1 MKLAAVTAKT
11 LRCHAS
17 GRGASALA
25 PAVVLMRTGSESDLH
40 VGILRDVNAVD
51 EPDAVRLVL
60 PDHRAGARPV
70 AEEPDAAHQRAVGD
84 AGRREDNVFAG
95 REILRSIDAFEVLDA
110 HCAA

>member
-17 GRGASALA
+17 GRGASARAA
-25 PAVVLMRTGSESDLH
+25 PALVLMPAGSESDLH

-51 EPDAVRLVL
+51 EPDPMRAVLH
-60 PDHRAGARPV
+60 DHRACTRAV

-84 AGRREDNVFAG
+84 AGRREDDVLAG
-95 REILRSIDAFEVLDA
+95 RQILR
-110 HCAA
+110 